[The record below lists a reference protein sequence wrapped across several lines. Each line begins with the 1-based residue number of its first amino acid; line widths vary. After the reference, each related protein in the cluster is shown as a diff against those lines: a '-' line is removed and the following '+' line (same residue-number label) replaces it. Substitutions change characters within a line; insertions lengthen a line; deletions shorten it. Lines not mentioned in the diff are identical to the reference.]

1 MSTNMEK
8 EESIIMNTKTQ
19 HSKLYYRT
27 RSVARIITWTV
38 IIGSPFFIAG
48 YLLP

>member
-8 EESIIMNTKTQ
+8 EESIIMNMQTQ
-19 HSKLYYRT
+19 HSKTYYRV
-27 RSVARIITWTV
+27 RSIVRAIMWIA
-38 IIGSPFFIAG
+38 ILGSPFIIVG